1 MTFPLWQGRVQYV
14 EGGPSSD
21 SESGDSDNDEDDD
34 DNKVGDIEEWGKK
47 ILKDANNA
55 ASTSNGSAKKGRVVK
70 RKRNV
75 EIEYEEEPEE
85 DTRLK
90 VR

>member
-1 MTFPLWQGRVQYV
+1 MMLFQGRVQYV
-14 EGGPSSD
+14 EGGPSSE
-21 SESGDSDNDEDDD
+21 SEMDDSDDDEDGDD
-34 DNKVGDIEEWGKK
+34 KVGDIEEWGKK
-47 ILKDANNA
+47 ILQDANNT
-55 ASTSNGSAKKGRVVK
+55 ASTSNGTSTKKGRVLK